1 MRVLESG
8 QMARIY
14 LERQDLPADL
24 QRLFDAL
31 TAGGEIS
38 MHAAAAEC
46 SPPLD
51 VVETDDALEVI
62 VDLPAVPAPAVQIV
76 FARNVLLIAGQ
87 KTPPACDHHRD
98 AAFHLAERGFGRFA
112 RAVRLEGAFDAG
124 RAAATLAAGE
134 LHVTLPRLED
144 RRGREIRIPI
154 RA

>member
-1 MRVLESG
+1 MLESG
-8 QMARIY
+8 EMARIY

-31 TAGGEIS
+31 AESGDVSRPGS
-38 MHAAAAEC
+38 AAEC

-51 VVETDDALEVI
+51 VVETAAAVEVT
-62 VDLPAVPAPAVQIV
+62 VDLPGVSASGVHIV
-76 FARNVLLIAGQ
+76 FARNVLLVAGH
-87 KTPPACDHHRD
+87 KDPPACEHHRE

-112 RAVRLEGAFDAG
+112 RAVRLDGAFDAG
-124 RAAATLAAGE
+124 RAAASIALGE
-134 LHVTLPRLED
+134 LRITLPRVED